1 VGPASMQTRIALCG
15 VCLLMALAACSGGNS
30 GEAADGATASPTP
43 TFDVEGR
50 KPVAW
55 KLVGP
60 KPAPSDTEIEVVAA
74 WIECTSGSEPEDPLP
89 AVAYDETT
97 ISVTIWAALPSGNAF
112 DCQGNPSVTVTVDLT
127 EAVGDRTIV
136 QGPETPY

>member
-1 VGPASMQTRIALCG
+1 MRPASMQTRIVLSG
-15 VCLLMALAACSGGNS
+15 VGLLLALAACSGGNS
-30 GEAADGATASPTP
+30 GEAADSANASPTP

-50 KPVAW
+50 KPAAW
-55 KLVGP
+55 KLVGR
-60 KPAPSDTEIEVVAA
+60 KPAASDTEFDVAAA

-97 ISVTIWAALPSGNAF
+97 ISVTIWAVPPSGNAF
-112 DCQGNPSVTVTVDLT
+112 DCQGNPSVTITVDLT